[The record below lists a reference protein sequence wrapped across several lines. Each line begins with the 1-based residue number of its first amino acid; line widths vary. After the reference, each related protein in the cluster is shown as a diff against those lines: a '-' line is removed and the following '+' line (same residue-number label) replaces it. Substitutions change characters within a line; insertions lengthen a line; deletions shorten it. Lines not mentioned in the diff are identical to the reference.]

1 MPKFEK
7 KYCYCMWDNELK
19 GKRCFVADDIYTL
32 QRVVEVN
39 NTTWIRDITGQS
51 TYAPFPFDSDI
62 GTYYRFCYH
71 DPYYELKLAREEGKV
86 IQRYWKSEQEWFE
99 YIGDDFPDDIS
110 FYRIK
115 PDEPDKSK
123 PVTNRELAHWLVQ
136 GNGELFFPEVERCCT
151 NFNYDDDKRNKP
163 VDTRFLV
170 RKWEDEE
177 WHKPTREY
185 MGLEVE

>member
-7 KYCYCMWDNELK
+7 KYCYCVWDNELK
-19 GKRCFVADDIYTL
+19 GKRCFVSDDIDAL

-39 NTTWIRDITGQS
+39 DTNWLRDITGKS
-51 TYAPFPFDSDI
+51 TYAPFPFSN
-62 GTYYRFCYH
+62 TENYFRFCYH

-86 IQRYWKSEQEWFE
+86 IQRYWKSEQEWDE

-115 PDEPDKSK
+115 PEEHNS
-123 PVTNRELAHWLVQ
+123 VTNLELARWLAK
-136 GNGELFFPEVERCCT
+136 GNGQWSYHAGAMVHS
-151 NFNYDDDKRNKP
+151 NFVYKKGDKDNPIEETIRI
-163 VDTRFLV
+163 

-177 WHKPTREY
+177 WYKPSREY
-185 MGLEVE
+185 MGLED